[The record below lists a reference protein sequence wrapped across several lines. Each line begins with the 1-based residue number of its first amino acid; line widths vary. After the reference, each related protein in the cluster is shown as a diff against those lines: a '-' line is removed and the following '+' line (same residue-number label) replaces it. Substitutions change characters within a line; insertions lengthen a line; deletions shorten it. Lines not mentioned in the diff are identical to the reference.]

1 MGFHKILVAIDDSD
15 LCKSVFAQALELAL
29 ANRAALMLFHCVP
42 VEMIAEPIV
51 PSSDILGFNTQML
64 SPDYQVQRI
73 EVERESQETNA
84 LLQSYCQTAISQ
96 GVPTEFDY
104 NIGEAGQSL
113 CEVAQSWVADLIVV
127 GRRGRKG
134 LTEALLGS
142 VSNYVLHHAPCS
154 VLVIQHVESDLLS
167 Q

>member
-29 ANRAALMLFHCVP
+29 ANKAVLLLFHCVP
-42 VEMIAEPIV
+42 VEAIAEPII
-51 PSSDILGFNTQML
+51 PSPDITGFNTQML
-64 SPDYQVQRI
+64 SSDYEVQKI
-73 EVERESQETNA
+73 LGERQREETKT
-84 LLQSYCQTAISQ
+84 LLQSYYQTATSQ
-96 GVPTEFDY
+96 GVPTEIDS
-104 NIGEAGQSL
+104 NVGEAGQSL
-113 CEVAQSWVADLIVV
+113 CDVAQRWGADLIVV

-154 VLVIQHVESDLLS
+154 TLVIQHVETN
-167 Q
+167 